1 MQNKSS
7 FNYAEVQPKD
17 ESNSIMRKICVVTG
31 TRAEYGLLSR
41 LMRMIKDSQM
51 TQLQVI
57 ATNMHLSPRFGNTY
71 TEIEKDGFTIN
82 YKVPIIDEESSND
95 SISTVLEMSRGLKGY
110 AEAYRDLK
118 PDMLLILGDRYEML
132 AAATAAL
139 IMRIPIAHISGG
151 AISEGA
157 FDDAIRHS
165 ITKMSQLHFTEAED
179 YRRRVIQ
186 LGEQPDRVFH
196 VGALGVENIKKLPL
210 MNKKEIG
217 ADIKFKIDKKTI
229 LVTYHPVTLGNHT
242 VEQDITEFMNA
253 LSQRPDIRVVFT
265 MPNSDTGS
273 QFIVDAI
280 NCFVKENPK
289 RSVAY
294 KSLGVLRYLSVMKEV
309 GAVVGNSSSG
319 LVEVPSFGIPTL
331 NIGDRQKG
339 RLAADSV
346 LNCDTDCESILTGLD
361 RVLSPE
367 FMGIASRTQ
376 NPYDK
381 EGTAQAIFDVISTYP
396 LFQLNQKIFYDIK
409 Q

>member
-1 MQNKSS
+1 
-7 FNYAEVQPKD
+7 
-17 ESNSIMRKICVVTG
+17 MRKICVVTG

-41 LMRMIKDSQM
+41 LMRMIKDSQE
-51 TQLQVI
+51 TQLLLIV
-57 ATNMHLSPRFGNTY
+57 TNMHLSSKYGSTY
-71 TEIEKDGFTIN
+71 KEIENDGFTIN
-82 YKVPIIDEESSND
+82 RKVPIIDENSNND
-95 SISTVLEMSRGLKGY
+95 SLSTVMEMSRGLKGY
-110 AEAYRDLK
+110 AEAYQELK
-118 PDMLLILGDRYEML
+118 PDLLLILGDRYEML

-186 LGEQPDRVFH
+186 LGEQPDRVFN
-196 VGALGVENIKKLPL
+196 VGSLGVENIKKLPL
-210 MNKKEIG
+210 MDKEEIE

-253 LSQRPDIRVVFT
+253 LCQRPDIRVIFT

-273 QFIVDAI
+273 QAIVDAI
-280 NCFVKENPK
+280 NGFVTKNQE

-339 RLAADSV
+339 RLSAASV
-346 LNCDTDCESILTGLD
+346 LNCDTDCESILAGLA

-367 FMGIASRTQ
+367 FIEVASKSQ

-381 EGTAQAIFDVISTYP
+381 EGTAKSIFEVISTYP
-396 LFQLNQKIFYDIK
+396 LKELNQKHFYDIR
-409 Q
+409 

>member
-1 MQNKSS
+1 
-7 FNYAEVQPKD
+7 
-17 ESNSIMRKICVVTG
+17 MRKICVFTG

-41 LMRMIKDSQM
+41 LMRMIMDSHE

-57 ATNMHLSPRFGNTY
+57 ATNMHLSPKYGNTY
-71 TEIEKDGFTIN
+71 KEIEKDGFTIDC
-82 YKVPIIDEESSND
+82 KVPIIDDDDNND
-95 SISTVLEMSRGLKGY
+95 SLSTVLEMSRGLKGY
-110 AEAYRDLK
+110 AEAYKELK

-139 IMRIPIAHISGG
+139 ILRIPIAHISGG

-186 LGEQPDRVFH
+186 LGEQPDRVFF

-210 MNKKEIG
+210 MSKKDIE
-217 ADIKFKIDKKTI
+217 ADIQFKIDKKTI

-253 LSQRPDIRVVFT
+253 LNQRPDIRVIFT

-273 QFIVDAI
+273 QAIVDAI
-280 NCFVKENPK
+280 NAFVANNHE

-339 RLAADSV
+339 RLAANSV
-346 LNCDTDCESILTGLD
+346 LNCDTDCGSIIAGLD
-361 RVLSPE
+361 RVLSPD
-367 FMGIASRTQ
+367 FMKIASKTQ

-381 EGTAQAIFDVISTYP
+381 EGTAQAIFDIISTYP
-396 LFQLNQKIFYDIK
+396 LNQLNQKHFYDIP